1 MHSSLLAF
9 LSDNWVALYR
19 DYLPTAQALW
29 GNHALETSQFGVES
43 STTRGIPTGSRGA
56 NGPQELYRAWAR
68 PQLAAMLA
76 DTALPSRLDTQ
87 EAFDAWHAGLA
98 ASLAAHWDAGTAGAM
113 PLSIAHRFKLLD
125 LFVRWMRIQA
135 PVAPALAARCEQFGH
150 IPLDRKSLHILSET
164 FGGIG
169 LAGPF
174 SMGDV
179 HTEAAYRFY
188 QMLAREACAV
198 AGGTPLLFDVFC
210 WNHPAAHALYNAK
223 TPARRFAPV
232 PQMSVT
238 GSAAVN

>member
-1 MHSSLLAF
+1 MSGKLTAF
-9 LSDNWVALYR
+9 LSDYWVAMYR
-19 DYLPTAQALW
+19 GYLPTAQALW
-29 GNHALETSQFGVES
+29 GDHSLETSQFGVES

-56 NGPQELYRAWAR
+56 NGPQELYRGWAR
-68 PQLAAMLA
+68 PQLAAMLS
-76 DTALPSRLDTQ
+76 DTTLAARLDTQ
-87 EAFDAWHAGLA
+87 EAFDAWHADLA
-98 ASLAAHWDAGTAGAM
+98 ASLAAHWYAGTAGTI

-125 LFVRWMRIQA
+125 LFVRWLRVQA
-135 PVAPALAARCEQFGH
+135 PVAPSLAAICERFGH

-164 FGGIG
+164 FSGIG

-188 QMLAREACAV
+188 QLLAREVCAV

-210 WNHPAAHALYNAK
+210 WNHPDAHALYNAK

-232 PQMSVT
+232 PQLV
-238 GSAAVN
+238 AA